1 MKNVFDGSNIPK
13 TGRRKKSCCLFLY
26 AAFWMI
32 LAVFSLF
39 NRILRNKSQKPIKI
53 LCNPASSFKK
63 HQKSVVL
70 LAIGMEL
77 WKNNCAICIK
87 LKTISYA
94 ND

>member
-13 TGRRKKSCCLFLY
+13 QAGERIVLPVFC
-26 AAFWMI
+26 AVFWMI

-39 NRILRNKSQKPIKI
+39 NRILRNKSQKQIKI

-63 HQKSVVL
+63 HQKSVFL
-70 LAIGMEL
+70 FAIRMEL
-77 WKNNCAICIK
+77 WKNNCAICVK
-87 LKTISYA
+87 LKMFSYA

>member
-1 MKNVFDGSNIPK
+1 MEKAFDGSNIPK
-13 TGRRKKSCCLFLY
+13 QAGERNR
-26 AAFWMI
+26 AACFCAVFWMI

-70 LAIGMEL
+70 LAIIMEL
-77 WKNNCAICIK
+77 WKNNCAIYIK
-87 LKTISYA
+87 LKNFPYV

>member
-1 MKNVFDGSNIPK
+1 MKNVFNGSNIPK
-13 TGRRKKSCCLFLY
+13 TGRRKNRAACFY

-39 NRILRNKSQKPIKI
+39 NRILRNKSQKSIKI
-53 LCNPASSFKK
+53 LCNLASSFKK
-63 HQKSVVL
+63 HQKSAVL
-70 LAIGMEL
+70 LAIRMEL

-87 LKTISYA
+87 LKTFSYA